1 MILKFTPFE
10 RNSQRSVP
18 VQAKVTG
25 SSVVLYNSSHSLLAW
40 PESVPAQAISLIIMS
55 ATGTGGGGDSGV
67 EVIVVPLSVVVET
80 LGVVVVVSG
89 VVVEISGVEVV
100 SLRDPSTS
108 LGMTVVVV
116 LVSGVEEVVS
126 GVVVK
131 LSLRDSS
138 TSLPPVAS
146 VGMTADGGDE
156 PPPPP
161 PP

>member
-89 VVVEISGVEVV
+89 VVVGVSGVDVDVSGVEV
-100 SLRDPSTS
+100 
-108 LGMTVVVV
+108 
-116 LVSGVEEVVS
+116 VVS

-131 LSLRDSS
+131 LSLRDPS

-146 VGMTADGGDE
+146 VGMIADGGDE